1 MTSRWSL
8 AAIKRCATRQVQ
20 FLAIGSVG
28 ALAVG
33 ALAFA
38 SAGPASAQSGVFVYL
53 SSATQF
59 HLYTPH
65 LQANQEIG
73 VEPGDSYYYK
83 WNVQDMGYW
92 SAAGISGEGYSFQV
106 AGSNLCVADTDP
118 NGTTGQG
125 GASGEN
131 HPVLQT
137 CGANGTVW
145 ISSSGFLYDRYLLN
159 NYGYPDALGDYNPGT
174 NNLFALVNTN
184 FLNSGW
190 FVRWLF

>member
-1 MTSRWSL
+1 MISKLFL
-8 AAIKRCATRQVQ
+8 AAMKRSVGRHVRY
-20 FLAIGSVG
+20 LALGSAG

-38 SAGPASAQSGVFVYL
+38 STGPAAAQSGALVYL
-53 SSATQF
+53 SSATSF
-59 HLYTPH
+59 HLYTPR
-65 LQANQEIG
+65 LQTKQEIG
-73 VEPGDSYYYK
+73 VEPGHSGYYT
-83 WNVQDMGYW
+83 WNVTDMGYW

-106 AGSNLCVADTDP
+106 SGSNLCVADTDP
-118 NGTTGQG
+118 YGTTGQG
-125 GASGEN
+125 GASGQN

-145 ISSSGFLYDRYLLN
+145 VSSSGFLYDRYLLN
-159 NYGYPDALGDYNPGT
+159 TYGDPDALGDYNPGT
-174 NNLFALVNTN
+174 NNLFALVDTH